1 MTTLP
6 CMTSTGAEQ
15 AQRTISAYL
24 ARLAAGDVSG
34 VLDLFADDGVV
45 SSPLTGDIP
54 AREFYP
60 HLAAEVQRSE
70 ITPVELFLSM
80 DDPRRAAVR
89 FRYEWTTPA
98 SAQTSFD
105 CVDVVTITEDGKIA
119 ELRFVYDTH
128 PLRAAWQASIDQS
141 A

>member
-1 MTTLP
+1 MA
-6 CMTSTGAEQ
+6 STAAEL

-34 VLDLFADDGVV
+34 VLDLFASDGVV
-45 SSPLTGDIP
+45 TSPLTGEIP

-60 HLAAEVQRSE
+60 HLAAEVQRSS
-70 ITPVELFLSM
+70 ITPVELFVSV

-89 FRYEWTTPA
+89 FRYEWVF
-98 SAQTSFD
+98 SAGKRTSFD
-105 CVDVVTITEDGKIA
+105 CIDVVTITDDGKIA